1 MQNDKQPNQTG
12 NWADGLEKSG
22 QMTINGNKVKLAADG
37 SVSLGR
43 AWTAEE
49 LAAFER
55 IEKIYTDSIAASASA

>member
-1 MQNDKQPNQTG
+1 MQSNEQSGKTG

-22 QMTINGNKVKLAADG
+22 QMTISGNKVKLAADG

-55 IEKIYTDSIAASASA
+55 IEKIYTDSIAASDSA